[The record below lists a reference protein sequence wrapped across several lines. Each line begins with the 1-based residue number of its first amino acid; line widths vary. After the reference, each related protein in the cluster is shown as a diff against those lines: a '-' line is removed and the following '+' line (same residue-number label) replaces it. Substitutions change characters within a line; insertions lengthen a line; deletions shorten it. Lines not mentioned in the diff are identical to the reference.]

1 MLATLLFVFITVHN
15 LHDTNAAVK
24 RRESEELIIFPDGV
38 GGDINK
44 FGIDE
49 EPIECKNKNYC
60 TVKTSD
66 YPQETFNK
74 MFKGTLRANRHRR
87 TSGDSSQDAPSV
99 CNKAVFQPSLVLES
113 MLSNRQ
119 GDPDEKDDCES
130 IVSYD
135 PLYKV
140 RDKRNSEWRY
150 VVQAP
155 EENYVQKVRLETCT
169 NPGSLCFNAL
179 PLAMDIKTLCVQK
192 YSKWELLVSKGGNE
206 TEKIEVE
213 LPVCC
218 LCKYKQPSVEVRFGV
233 PSKQS
238 PTKKP
243 ATKSN

>member
-74 MFKGTLRANRHRR
+74 MFKGT
-87 TSGDSSQDAPSV
+87 
-99 CNKAVFQPSLVLES
+99 KAVFQPSLVLES